1 MCRLGRWVHYQRVEY
16 WLLQQAEPA
25 KITEER
31 ILRLEAI
38 DFEWDPQKAKWEQMF
53 EKLKLVRTI
62 AIEYCICC
70 VCDAL

>member
-1 MCRLGRWVHYQRVEY
+1 MHYQRVEY

-53 EKLKLVRTI
+53 EKLQLVRTL
-62 AIEYCICC
+62 AI
-70 VCDAL
+70 